1 MIKLTHSL
9 NGEGGYHMWLFLFL
23 VIISLGFVVLYE
35 NEVEGEKPIVS
46 VIALLLVSSA
56 SLGIIMSFHW

>member
-1 MIKLTHSL
+1 
-9 NGEGGYHMWLFLFL
+9 MWLFLFL